1 MADIKLEEYV
11 DKIVEKSNKVK
22 LKPFINLRLWSAF
35 FV

>member
-11 DKIVEKSNKVK
+11 DSIIQKTNKVK

-35 FV
+35 LI